1 VAYDIVDKTIWV
13 MTILIFVRVISSW
26 VPLLFGPFS
35 PITAFFTRSPFSEF
49 VFTVTEPVLAPIRSV
64 MPRGMMIDL
73 SPMIA
78 IFLLQIV
85 GNIILSNLN

>member
-1 VAYDIVDKTIWV
+1 VAYEIVRATIWV
-13 MTILIFVRVISSW
+13 MTILVFVRVISSW
-26 VPLLFGPFS
+26 VPMLFGPQS
-35 PITAFFTRSPFSEF
+35 PITALFTRGPLSEF
-49 VFTVTEPVLAPIRSV
+49 VFTVTEPILAPIRSI

-85 GNIILSNLN
+85 GNIILQGLA

>member
-1 VAYDIVDKTIWV
+1 

-26 VPLLFGPFS
+26 VPMLFGPHS
-35 PITAFFTRSPFSEF
+35 PITAFFTRGPFSEF
-49 VFTVTEPVLAPIRSV
+49 VFTVTEPILGPIRSV

-85 GNIILSNLN
+85 GNIILSNLA

>member
-1 VAYDIVDKTIWV
+1 VTYDIVSTTIWV

-26 VPLLFGPFS
+26 VPMLFGPLS

-49 VFTVTEPVLAPIRSV
+49 VYTVTEPILGPIRSV

-78 IFLLQIV
+78 IFVLQIV